1 MIAVSIHAA
10 RYREGVTIRENVEFR
25 SLDGTPLAAFLCT
38 PESGH
43 GPFPAIVLSHG
54 FGAVK
59 EMALDRYADAFCAA
73 GFVCL
78 VYDHRN
84 TGSSGGSPRGEIDPW
99 QQISDMRDAI
109 TYVGGRREV
118 DADRIGLWGTSF
130 SGGHSLVVA
139 ATDQR
144 VKCVVAV
151 VPTISGHENTIRAMT
166 TEGYAAFV
174 QEVNE
179 ERTARQR
186 GEAPRMIP
194 ISKEGDESYEWSRI
208 AGAGTTYVNACTML
222 SRAFRAAYEPGSYIA
237 AISPTPLLLALT
249 THDTKC
255 LTDLQLEAY
264 SEANE
269 PKRLE
274 MFPGGHY
281 APYTTQLAAIA
292 SASCDWF
299 GTHLK

>member
-1 MIAVSIHAA
+1 M
-10 RYREGVTIRENVEFR
+10 RKNVEFKA
-25 SLDGTPLAAFLCT
+25 LDGTPLAAFLYT
-38 PESGH
+38 PDSGR

-59 EMALDRYADAFCAA
+59 EMGLDRYADVFCAA
-73 GFVCL
+73 GFACL

-84 TGSSGGSPRGEIDPW
+84 TGSSGGTPRGEIDPW
-99 QQISDMRDAI
+99 QQISDMHDAI
-109 TYVGGRREV
+109 TYVGNRAEV
-118 DADRIGLWGTSF
+118 DTDRIGLWGTSF

-139 ATDQR
+139 ATDRR
-144 VKCVVAV
+144 VKCVVSV
-151 VPTISGHENTIRAMT
+151 VPTISGHQNTIRALT
-166 TEGYAAFV
+166 TDGYAAFV

-179 ERTARQR
+179 ERAARQR
-186 GEAPRMIP
+186 GAEPKLIP
-194 ISKEGDESYEWSRI
+194 ISKEGDESYEWSKV
-208 AGAGTTYVNACTML
+208 AGAGTTYVNACTLL

-237 AISPTPLLLALT
+237 AVSPTPLLLALT

-264 SEANE
+264 STALK

-292 SASCDWF
+292 SASRDWF
-299 GTHLK
+299 GTHLKAGKRVSSS

>member
-1 MIAVSIHAA
+1 MM
-10 RYREGVTIRENVEFR
+10 RENVEFK
-25 SLDGTPLAAFLCT
+25 SLDGTLLAAFLYT
-38 PESGH
+38 PDSGS

-59 EMALDRYADAFCAA
+59 EMALDRYADVFCAA
-73 GFVCL
+73 GFACL

-84 TGSSGGSPRGEIDPW
+84 TGSSGGVPRGEIDPW

-109 TYVGGRREV
+109 TFVGSHAEL

-139 ATDQR
+139 ATDRR
-144 VKCVVAV
+144 VKCVVSV
-151 VPTISGHENTIRAMT
+151 VPTISGHQNTIRALT
-166 TEGYAAFV
+166 TDGYAAFV
-174 QEVNE
+174 REANE

-186 GEAPRMIP
+186 GEEPRMIP
-194 ISKEGDESYEWSRI
+194 ISKEGDESYEWSKV
-208 AGAGTTYVNACTML
+208 AGFGTPYVNSCTLL
-222 SRAFRAAYEPGSYIA
+222 SRAFRDAYEPGSYIA

-264 SEANE
+264 LTAHE

-281 APYTTQLAAIA
+281 DPYTTQLAAIA
-292 SASCDWF
+292 SASRDWF
-299 GTHLK
+299 RTYLR

>member
-1 MIAVSIHAA
+1 M
-10 RYREGVTIRENVEFR
+10 RENVEFKT
-25 SLDGTPLAAFLCT
+25 LDGTPLSAFFDT
-38 PESGH
+38 PDSGD

-59 EMALDRYADAFCAA
+59 EMALDQYADIFCAA
-73 GFVCL
+73 GLACL

-84 TGSSGGSPRGEIDPW
+84 TGSSGGAPRGEIDPW

-109 TYVGGRREV
+109 TYVGNRDEV

-139 ATDQR
+139 ATDRR
-144 VKCVVAV
+144 VKCVVSV
-151 VPTISGHENTIRAMT
+151 VPTISGHENTIRALT
-166 TEGYAAFV
+166 TDGYTALI

-179 ERTARQR
+179 ERALRQN
-186 GEAPRMIP
+186 GKEPRTIP
-194 ISKEGDESYEWSRI
+194 ISKEGDESYEWSKI
-208 AGAGTTYVNACTML
+208 AGAGTTYVNACTLL
-222 SRAFRAAYEPGSYIA
+222 SRGLRDTYEPGNYIA
-237 AISPTPLLLALT
+237 AISPTPLLMAVAS
-249 THDTKC
+249 HDTKC

-264 SEANE
+264 SAAHE

-281 APYTTQLAAIA
+281 DPYTTQLAAIA
-292 SASCDWF
+292 SASSDWF
-299 GTHLK
+299 RKHLT

>member
-1 MIAVSIHAA
+1 MM
-10 RYREGVTIRENVEFR
+10 RENVEFK
-25 SLDGTPLAAFLCT
+25 SLDGTPLAAFLYT
-38 PESGH
+38 PDSGS

-59 EMALDRYADAFCAA
+59 EMALDRYADVFCAA
-73 GFVCL
+73 GFACL

-84 TGSSGGSPRGEIDPW
+84 TGSSGGTLRGEIDPW

-109 TYVGGRREV
+109 TYVGSRAEV
-118 DADRIGLWGTSF
+118 DTDRIGLWGTSF

-139 ATDQR
+139 ATDRR
-144 VKCVVAV
+144 VKCVVSV
-151 VPTISGHENTIRAMT
+151 VPTISGHQNTIRALT
-166 TEGYAAFV
+166 TDGYAAFI
-174 QEVNE
+174 QEMNE
-179 ERTARQR
+179 ERAVRQR
-186 GEAPRMIP
+186 GEEPRMIP
-194 ISKEGDESYEWSRI
+194 ISKEGDESYEWSKV
-208 AGAGTTYVNACTML
+208 AGVGTTYVNACTLL
-222 SRAFRAAYEPGSYIA
+222 SRAFRDAYEPGSYIA

-264 SEANE
+264 STAHE

-281 APYTTQLAAIA
+281 DPYTTQLAAIA
-292 SASCDWF
+292 SATCDWF
-299 GTHLK
+299 GTYLR